1 METVRN
7 PGGLV
12 GRQAEPMATIGG
24 PGGPAPAPAL
34 EVIMMLEW
42 TRETLDNGLDVIV
55 HEDHR

>member
-24 PGGPAPAPAL
+24 PGGPAPAL

>member
-1 METVRN
+1 
-7 PGGLV
+7 
-12 GRQAEPMATIGG
+12 MATIGG
-24 PGGPAPAPAL
+24 PGRPAPAL

>member
-7 PGGLV
+7 RGGLV

-24 PGGPAPAPAL
+24 PGRPAPAL